1 MGMGG
6 SLCIGTTAAVMQC
19 MALALWGGMS
29 QSREGITQGL
39 KDIEST
45 ALISKNYV
53 KWLDK

>member
-1 MGMGG
+1 MGG
-6 SLCIGTTAAVMQC
+6 SSCIGTTAAVMQC
-19 MALALWGGMS
+19 MALALWGGVS

-45 ALISKNYV
+45 ALISKNYI

>member
-1 MGMGG
+1 MGG
-6 SLCIGTTAAVMQC
+6 SLCIGTAAAVMQC
-19 MALALWGGMS
+19 TALALWGGVS